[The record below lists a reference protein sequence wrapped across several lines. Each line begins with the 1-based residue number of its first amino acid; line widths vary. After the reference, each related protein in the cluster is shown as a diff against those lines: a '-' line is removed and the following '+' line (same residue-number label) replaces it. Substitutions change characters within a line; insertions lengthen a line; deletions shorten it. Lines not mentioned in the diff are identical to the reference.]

1 MKNILKRLVPL
12 ADKLLFPFAVP
23 AALLL
28 KAIRK
33 AGIQRMPFC
42 RKVLFRL
49 GVFPIRDHYYEP
61 QFDNQQTKVDFSKAR
76 NLKGIDWNQEFQL
89 QLLKRFVYADELVQ
103 AASSKPESSRFSFEN
118 DFFRAGDAEYWYQIV
133 RSFKPRRIFEIGSG
147 HSTLMAID
155 AIRKNELEDPNYKCK
170 HLCVEPYEM
179 PWLEKSG
186 VTVVRRRVE
195 DLDLSFFAELE
206 ENDILF
212 IDSSHVIRP
221 HGDVLYEYLELLP
234 SLKKGVIVHI
244 HDIFSPRNYP
254 ASWLVDEVRFW
265 NEQYLLEAFLTHNKS
280 WQIIGA
286 LNHLKHNF
294 FTDFKKIAPY
304 LSTEHEPGSFYI
316 QKTSL

>member
-1 MKNILKRLVPL
+1 
-12 ADKLLFPFAVP
+12 
-23 AALLL
+23 
-28 KAIRK
+28 
-33 AGIQRMPFC
+33 MPFC

-89 QLLKRFVYADELVQ
+89 QLLKRFIYADELVQ
-103 AASSKPESSRFSFEN
+103 TASSKSENSRFSFEN

-155 AIRKNELEDPNYKCK
+155 AIRKNELEDSNYKCK

-186 VTVVRRRVE
+186 VIVVRRRVE

-286 LNHLKHNF
+286 LNHLKHNCF
-294 FTDFKKIAPY
+294 ADFKKIAPY